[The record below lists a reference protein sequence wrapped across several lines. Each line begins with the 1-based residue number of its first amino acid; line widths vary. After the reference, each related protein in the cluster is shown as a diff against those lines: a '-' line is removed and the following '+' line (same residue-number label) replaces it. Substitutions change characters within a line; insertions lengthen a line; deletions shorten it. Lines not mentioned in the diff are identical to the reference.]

1 MNPLIVSTFVI
12 VFRETLEAALIVGII
27 LAFLART
34 HAQPFMRQ
42 VLSGTVSALLASGV
56 IAFLFERT
64 VGSFEGRAAQIFEG
78 LVALV
83 ASGVLT
89 YMIFWMHRQASR
101 IRTHMEAELVAVVN
115 RKDLWALWGMAF
127 FAVLREGAETI
138 LFLKASALQAGGAV
152 STLGGVSGFFLAA
165 LLVFVVFW
173 LGRKIPLKPFFHGTG
188 FLLTLMAAGL
198 LGYGVHELGEA
209 GWLPVLIEHAWDVN
223 GVLNEKEGMGSF
235 LKAIFGYNGNPSLL
249 EAVSYY
255 TYLLGILTL
264 LECRKASEA
273 QAPA

>member
-1 MNPLIVSTFVI
+1 MNPLIVSSFVI

-34 HAQPFMRQ
+34 RAKAFMKH
-42 VLSGTVSALLASGV
+42 VLFGTVSALAASGG
-56 IAFLFERT
+56 IALIFERT
-64 VGSFEGRAAQIFEG
+64 VGSFEGRAAEIFEG
-78 LVALV
+78 LVALT
-83 ASGVLT
+83 ASGILT
-89 YMIFWMHRQASR
+89 YMIFWMHRQAFQ
-101 IRTHMEAELVAVVN
+101 IRTHMEAELRAVVN

-138 LFLKASALQAGGAV
+138 LFLKAAALQAGGAV
-152 STLGGVSGFFLAA
+152 SVLGGISGFFLAA
-165 LLVFVVFW
+165 FLVFAVFW
-173 LGRKIPLKPFFHGTG
+173 LGRKIPLKPFFQSTG

-209 GWLPVLIEHAWDVN
+209 GWLPTLIEHVWDLN
-223 GVLNEKEGMGSF
+223 SVLNEKEGIGSF

-264 LECRKASEA
+264 LECRKASGV
-273 QAPA
+273 PAAV